1 MPRSAAI
8 PRARPDLICSGANDS
23 EYFQAFNINK
33 KSVAIDLRSAEGKA
47 ALGKLIATADALVNN
62 LRGDLPAKMGLDYK
76 TLSASNPKLVCVH
89 VSAYGRDNE
98 RASWPGYDYLMQAES
113 GLMHLTGEPDG
124 PPSRIGAPSMI
135 DQTTGLT
142 MAVGLLSA
150 VIQARSTGKGCDVD
164 TCLLDVALHQ
174 LGYVATWYLNEGHV
188 STRQPRSAHFS
199 VAPVQT
205 FPTSDGWVFIMCMTD
220 KFWGE
225 LLAAIGRTDLAS
237 DPRFAT
243 QPLRQANRDA
253 LMEVD
258 RRRNEAAVDRVLA
271 EAAERRAA
279 DRAGARTAAG
289 AGQSVP
295 AGDRD
300 DPHHRPSRQARHA
313 RALQSDQDQWRA
325 ARRRRRVRPMA
336 PTPPPMSAR
345 CAPPSAPVVMKL
357 EGIRVIDLSVF
368 LPGPYLTLAMADHG
382 AEVIKIEPP
391 GEGDPGRH
399 IGLSDGPSTVFFRN
413 LNRGK
418 KSVVV
423 DLKDAAQRE
432 ALLALCETADVF
444 VESFRPGAVDRLGVG
459 YDAVRARNPR
469 IVYCSISAFGQ
480 DSAWRGRP
488 AHDLALRSRER
499 TCSA

>member
-1 MPRSAAI
+1 MKPLQGVRIVSVEQFGAAPYGTMLLADLGAEVIKIENAAI
-8 PRARPDLICSGANDS
+8 GGDPARKTGPYFLGDNDS
-23 EYFQAFNINK
+23 EYYQAFNINK

-76 TLSASNPKLVCVH
+76 TLSAANPKLVCVH

-150 VIQARSTGKGCDVD
+150 VIQARATGKGCDVD

-174 LGYVATWYLNEGHV
+174 LGYVATWYLNEGHA

-225 LLAAIGRTDLAS
+225 LVAALGRTDLAS

-243 QPLRQANRDA
+243 QAARQANRGA
-253 LMEVD
+253 LMDVIDGEMKQKSTEFWLKRLNGVLPIAPVLELAQALD
-258 RRRNEAAVDRVLA
+258 SPFLQATEMIHTIGHPAKPNMRVLSNPIKINGERLA
-271 EAAERRAA
+271 QTPCSPYGADTATYVGELRAAERT
-279 DRAGARTAAG
+279 G
-289 AGQSVP
+289 
-295 AGDRD
+295 
-300 DPHHRPSRQARHA
+300 SR
-313 RALQSDQDQWRA
+313 
-325 ARRRRRVRPMA
+325 
-336 PTPPPMSAR
+336 
-345 CAPPSAPVVMKL
+345 
-357 EGIRVIDLSVF
+357 
-368 LPGPYLTLAMADHG
+368 
-382 AEVIKIEPP
+382 
-391 GEGDPGRH
+391 
-399 IGLSDGPSTVFFRN
+399 
-413 LNRGK
+413 
-418 KSVVV
+418 
-423 DLKDAAQRE
+423 
-432 ALLALCETADVF
+432 
-444 VESFRPGAVDRLGVG
+444 
-459 YDAVRARNPR
+459 
-469 IVYCSISAFGQ
+469 
-480 DSAWRGRP
+480 
-488 AHDLALRSRER
+488 
-499 TCSA
+499 